1 MHRSRRLFA
10 VVSLGVLVAAGCSSS
25 PRSQEAFCRQGPLLT
40 NAKRSVD
47 TADGGDLAQSK
58 RRMAAFNQA
67 VQQAVKVAPEEL
79 VPDIEPL
86 GKLWAEINRGVQ
98 RARSTE
104 EVSAAT
110 KDVLTERQSTYK
122 HSSQAVNDYTD
133 QHCTSTGG
141 TK

>member
-1 MHRSRRLFA
+1 MHCYRRLLA
-10 VVSLGVLVAAGCSSS
+10 VVSIGVLVAAGCSSS
-25 PRSQEAFCRQGPLLT
+25 PRSQEAFCRQGPLLAK
-40 NAKRSVD
+40 AKRSVD
-47 TADGGDLAQSK
+47 TANGGDLAQSK

-67 VQQAVKVAPEEL
+67 IQRAVKVAPKEL
-79 VPDIEPL
+79 APDIEPL
-86 GKLWAEINRGVQ
+86 GKLWAEIDRDVQ

-104 EVSAAT
+104 ELSAAT
-110 KDVLTERQSTYK
+110 KVVLTERQSTYK